1 MLSDV
6 LHRVVR
12 SRVNPRPVAL
22 LRTVFGALVLLRA
35 AYFAEQA
42 RMATDAGLF
51 TVAGSHLPGAGVGLL
66 AVWIALG
73 GALMVGWRSRSAAA
87 AYAALVFALLAA
99 DPLFY
104 NNHLYLMGLVAG
116 LLACA
121 DCGAAFSLD
130 ARHRQRVTQVPG
142 WPVFLLRAQVSIT
155 YAFAAL
161 SKLQEDFLSG
171 LVLHVHL
178 SRGPFAP
185 LLPGWFVSNFVVLMS
200 VAVAVIAAEVTLAW
214 ALWHPRWQ
222 NAAFTV
228 GLLLHAPMVLLANSW
243 HQALRLFVFS
253 VLMWGLYL
261 MFIRIPVAGRTL
273 RWDPTNPTAAAAAR
287 VCQRLDWLKAVSFV
301 PNERALTCLAGT
313 VGPHVEQPEHAVD
326 TGAATVARQT
336 SGQSDARRPQGQG
349 SAEGAERA
357 RPSLE
362 LCDLDGSAYTGF
374 QALQRVLTVMPVC
387 YLWASVL
394 AHPLVRRWGDSA
406 LSPDLA

>member
-12 SRVNPRPVAL
+12 SRVNPRPIAL
-22 LRTVFGALVLLRA
+22 LRTVFGALVLLRGV
-35 AYFAEQA
+35 YFAEQA

-51 TVAGSHLPGAGVGLL
+51 TVAGLALPGAGVGLV
-66 AVWIALG
+66 AVWVALG
-73 GALMVGWRSRSAAA
+73 GALIAGWRSRSAAA
-87 AYAALVFALLAA
+87 AYATLVFALLAG

-130 ARHRQRVTQVPG
+130 ARHRERVAQVPG
-142 WPVFLLRAQVSIT
+142 WPVFLMRAQVSII

-161 SKLQEDFLSG
+161 SKVQEDFLSG

-185 LLPGWFVSNFVVLMS
+185 LLPSWLVGNFMVLMS
-200 VAVAVIAAEVTLAW
+200 VAMAVIAAQATLAW

-222 NAAFTV
+222 NAAFTL

-253 VLMWGLYL
+253 LLMWGLYL
-261 MFIRIPVAGRTL
+261 LFVKAPVAGRTL
-273 RWDPTNPTAAAAAR
+273 RWDPTNRAAVAAAR

-301 PNERALTCLAGT
+301 PHEPAVTFNAGAAM
-313 VGPHVEQPEHAVD
+313 GPYLELSEHASATD
-326 TGAATVARQT
+326 AAMLARQ
-336 SGQSDARRPQGQG
+336 SSRQSDARRLQGQWD
-349 SAEGAERA
+349 AEVA
-357 RPSLE
+357 RPASASLE
-362 LCDLDGSAYTGF
+362 LWDLDGSFHTGF
-374 QALQRVLTVMPVC
+374 QALQRVLAVLPVC

-394 AHPLVRRWGDSA
+394 AHPLARRWGDAALTSA
-406 LSPDLA
+406 